1 MTHLEQRTG
10 FILSSVII
18 FNKELVENE
27 VIMDFKVTE
36 YKRAFVVKAL
46 GRIDSAVAPD
56 IEQSLTELLDKSK
69 AIIIDMSDID
79 FVSSAGWWS
88 IIRVQKEL
96 KKRGRGNLT
105 LVGVNQNVRESMDL
119 IGILPYFS
127 LYDELVDAIG
137 NV

>member
-1 MTHLEQRTG
+1 
-10 FILSSVII
+10 
-18 FNKELVENE
+18 
-27 VIMDFKVTE
+27 MDFKVTE

-56 IEQSLTELLDKSK
+56 IERILTELLDKTK

-105 LVGVNQNVRESMDL
+105 LVGLCQNVRESMEL

-127 LYDELVDAIG
+127 VYDELVDAIG
-137 NV
+137 NI